1 MIESSSLRPVYTL
14 SFFLLW
20 KSRSYFSSYQVFED
34 EAKVRRALARLAGSP
49 TPGTDRVVRAAD
61 REVYLHMASP
71 LSALVALEVWC
82 LQRLG
87 KKSAFNVTH

>member
-1 MIESSSLRPVYTL
+1 MYTL

-61 REVYLHMASP
+61 REVYLHMASR
-71 LSALVALEVWC
+71 LSVVVVLEKVWC
-82 LQRLG
+82 QRLEKVLSFSFLWWG
-87 KKSAFNVTH
+87 F

>member
-1 MIESSSLRPVYTL
+1 MRPVYTL

-61 REVYLHMASP
+61 REVYLHMASR
-71 LSALVALEVWC
+71 LSVVVVLEKVWC
-82 LQRLG
+82 QRLEKVLSFSFLWWG
-87 KKSAFNVTH
+87 F